1 MNMLVICPLP
11 WGSSHSE
18 IAVHI
23 KNDGE
28 DMDLGLK
35 GKVALVMASSRG
47 LGQAMAVSL
56 AREGVKVAVTGR
68 NAEGLKKSVELIEA
82 AGGTAL
88 ALSWDLSDSS
98 VIDALVTK
106 VEQELGPIDILVNN
120 TGGPPPTLAAGQ
132 DPALWQK
139 SFNDMVLSL
148 ISITD
153 RVLPGMRQRKW
164 GRIITSTTSGA
175 IAPIKNLAIS
185 NTLRAALLA
194 WSKTLAA
201 EVAAEGITVNVI
213 MPGRVATDRLRQ
225 LDESRAQRENMSYES
240 VVQASLRQIP
250 MGRYGDPGEYGDTA
264 AFLASQNA
272 SFITGSVTRVDGGQI
287 QAI

>member
-1 MNMLVICPLP
+1 
-11 WGSSHSE
+11 
-18 IAVHI
+18 
-23 KNDGE
+23 
-28 DMDLGLK
+28 MDLGIK
-35 GKVALVMASSRG
+35 GKVALVLASSRG

-68 NAEGLKKSVELIEA
+68 NPEGLKKSVEMIEA
-82 AGGTAL
+82 VGGKAL
-88 ALSWDLSDSS
+88 ALSWDLSDLS
-98 VIDALVTK
+98 VIDSLVSQ
-106 VEQELGPIDILVNN
+106 VEKELGPIDILINN
-120 TGGPPPTLAAGQ
+120 TGGPPPTPAAGQ

-164 GRIITSTTSGA
+164 GRIVTSTTSGA

-194 WSKTLAA
+194 WSKTLAT
-201 EVAAEGITVNVI
+201 EVAAEGVTVNVI

-225 LDESRAQRENMSYES
+225 LDEARAGRENTSYEA

-250 MGRYGDPGEYGDTA
+250 MARYGDPKEYGDTA
-264 AFLASQNA
+264 AFLCSQNA
-272 SFITGSVTRVDGGQI
+272 SFITGPVTRVDGGQV
-287 QAI
+287 QAV

>member
-1 MNMLVICPLP
+1 
-11 WGSSHSE
+11 
-18 IAVHI
+18 
-23 KNDGE
+23 
-28 DMDLGLK
+28 MDLGIK
-35 GKVALVMASSRG
+35 GKVALVLASSRG

-68 NAEGLKKSVELIEA
+68 SLDGLQKSVELIQA

-88 ALSWDLSDSS
+88 ALNWDLSDAS
-98 VIDALVTK
+98 VIDALVTR
-106 VEQELGPIDILVNN
+106 VEKELGPIDILINN
-120 TGGPPPTLAAGQ
+120 TGGPPPTPAAGQ

-148 ISITD
+148 IAITD

-194 WSKTLAA
+194 WSKTLAT
-201 EVAAEGITVNVI
+201 EVAADGVTVNII
-213 MPGRVATDRLRQ
+213 MPGRIATDRLRQ
-225 LDESRAQRENMSYES
+225 LDEAKAKRDGADYED
-240 VVQASLRQIP
+240 VVKQMIKQIP
-250 MGRYGDPGEYGDTA
+250 VGRYGDPKEYGDTA

-272 SFITGSVTRVDGGQI
+272 SFITGSVMRVDGGQI

>member
-1 MNMLVICPLP
+1 
-11 WGSSHSE
+11 
-18 IAVHI
+18 
-23 KNDGE
+23 
-28 DMDLGLK
+28 MDLGIQ

-82 AGGTAL
+82 AGGKAL
-88 ALSWDLSDSS
+88 ALTWDLSDST
-98 VIDALVTK
+98 VIDGLITRIEK
-106 VEQELGPIDILVNN
+106 ELGPVDILINN
-120 TGGPPPTLAAGQ
+120 TGGPPPTPAVGQ

-148 ISITD
+148 IAITD
-153 RVLPGMRQRKW
+153 RVIPGMRQRHW

-175 IAPIKNLAIS
+175 VAPIKNLAIS

-194 WSKTLAA
+194 WSKTLAG
-201 EVAAEGITVNVI
+201 EVAADGITVNVI

-225 LDESRAQRENMSYES
+225 LDEARAKRESISYED
-240 VVQASLRQIP
+240 VVKASLSQIP
-250 MGRYGDPGEYGDTA
+250 LGRYGDPGEYGDAA

-272 SFITGSVTRVDGGQI
+272 SFITGTVMRVDGGQI

>member
-1 MNMLVICPLP
+1 
-11 WGSSHSE
+11 
-18 IAVHI
+18 
-23 KNDGE
+23 
-28 DMDLGLK
+28 MDLGIK
-35 GKVALVMASSRG
+35 GKVALVLASSRG

-68 NAEGLKKSVELIEA
+68 SLDGLQKSVELIQA

-88 ALSWDLSDSS
+88 ALNWDLSDAS
-98 VIDALVTK
+98 VIDALVTR
-106 VEQELGPIDILVNN
+106 VEKELGPIDILINN
-120 TGGPPPTLAAGQ
+120 TGGPPPTPAAGQ

-148 ISITD
+148 IAITD

-194 WSKTLAA
+194 WSKTLAT
-201 EVAAEGITVNVI
+201 EVAADGVTVNII
-213 MPGRVATDRLRQ
+213 MPGRIATDRLRQ
-225 LDESRAQRENMSYES
+225 LDEAKAKRDGADYED
-240 VVQASLRQIP
+240 VVMQMIKQIP
-250 MGRYGDPGEYGDTA
+250 VGRYGDPKEYGDTA

-272 SFITGSVTRVDGGQI
+272 SFITGSVMRVDGGQI

>member
-1 MNMLVICPLP
+1 
-11 WGSSHSE
+11 
-18 IAVHI
+18 
-23 KNDGE
+23 
-28 DMDLGLK
+28 MDLGIQ

-47 LGQAMAVSL
+47 LGQAMAASL
-56 AREGVKVAVTGR
+56 AREGVKVVVTGR
-68 NAEGLKKSVELIEA
+68 SEEGLKESVAMIEA
-82 AGGTAL
+82 AGGVAL
-88 ALSWDLSDSS
+88 ALHWDLSDPT
-98 VIDALVTK
+98 VIDGLVSR
-106 VEQELGPIDILVNN
+106 VEKELGPIDILINN

-139 SFNDMVLSL
+139 SFNEMVLSL

-153 RVLPGMRQRKW
+153 RVLPGMRQRQW

-201 EVAAEGITVNVI
+201 EVANEGITVNII
-213 MPGRVATDRLRQ
+213 MPGRISTARLRQ
-225 LDESRAQRENMSYES
+225 LDEARAKREGTSYED
-240 VVQASLRQIP
+240 VVKASIRQIP
-250 MGRYGDPGEYGDTA
+250 MGRYGDPREYGDAA

-272 SFITGSVTRVDGGQI
+272 SFITGTVMRVDGGQI

>member
-1 MNMLVICPLP
+1 
-11 WGSSHSE
+11 
-18 IAVHI
+18 
-23 KNDGE
+23 
-28 DMDLGLK
+28 MDLGIK

-47 LGQAMAVSL
+47 LGQAMALSL

-68 NAEGLKKSVELIEA
+68 SQEGLNESVAMIEA
-82 AGGTAL
+82 AGGVAL
-88 ALSWDLSDSS
+88 ALHWDLAEPT
-98 VIDALVTK
+98 VIDDLVSK
-106 VEQELGPIDILVNN
+106 VEKQLGPIDILINN

-132 DPALWQK
+132 DPELWQK
-139 SFNDMVLSL
+139 SFNEMVLSL
-148 ISITD
+148 IAITD
-153 RVLPGMRQRKW
+153 RVLPGMRERQW

-201 EVAAEGITVNVI
+201 EIANEGITVNII
-213 MPGRVATDRLRQ
+213 MPGRISTARLRQ
-225 LDESRAQRENMSYES
+225 LDEARAKREGTSYED
-240 VVQASLRQIP
+240 VVKASIRQIP
-250 MGRYGDPGEYGDTA
+250 MGRYGDPKEYGDAA

-272 SFITGSVTRVDGGQI
+272 SFITGTVMRVDGGQI

>member
-1 MNMLVICPLP
+1 M
-11 WGSSHSE
+11 E
-18 IAVHI
+18 
-23 KNDGE
+23 
-28 DMDLGLK
+28 LGIE
-35 GKVALVMASSRG
+35 GKVALVLASSRG

-68 NAEGLKKSVELIEA
+68 NPDGLKESVQMIEA

-88 ALSWDLSDSS
+88 ALSWDLSDASL
-98 VIDALVTK
+98 IDAMVSQ
-106 VEQELGPIDILVNN
+106 VEKELGPIDILINN
-120 TGGPPPTLAAGQ
+120 TGGPPPTTAAGQ

-139 SFNDMVLSL
+139 SFNDMVTTL

-153 RVLPGMRQRKW
+153 RVLPGMRERKW

-194 WSKTLAA
+194 WSKTLSA
-201 EVAAEGITVNVI
+201 EVANQGITVNVI

-225 LDESRAQRENMSYES
+225 LDEARAKRENTSYEL
-240 VVQASLRQIP
+240 VVQDSLKQIP
-250 MGRYGDPGEYGDTA
+250 AGRYGDPREYGDTA
-264 AFLASQNA
+264 TFLASQNA
-272 SFITGSVTRVDGGQI
+272 SFITGSVIRVDGGQI

>member
-1 MNMLVICPLP
+1 
-11 WGSSHSE
+11 
-18 IAVHI
+18 
-23 KNDGE
+23 
-28 DMDLGLK
+28 MDLGIR

-68 NAEGLKKSVELIEA
+68 NAEGLKRTVEMIESV
-82 AGGTAL
+82 GGTAL
-88 ALSWDLSDSS
+88 ALNWDLADAS
-98 VIDALVTK
+98 VTDRLITR
-106 VEQELGPIDILVNN
+106 VEQELGPIDILINN
-120 TGGPPPTLAAGQ
+120 TGGPPPTPAAGQ
-132 DPALWQK
+132 NPELWQK

-153 RVLPGMRQRKW
+153 RVLPGMRQRQW

-194 WSKTLAA
+194 WSKTLSA
-201 EVAAEGITVNVI
+201 EVAADGVTVNII

-225 LDESRAQRENMSYES
+225 LDEARAQREGMTYES
-240 VVQASLRQIP
+240 VVQSSLKQIP
-250 MGRYGDPGEYGDTA
+250 MGRYGEPTEYGDTA

-272 SFITGSVTRVDGGQI
+272 SFITGTVTRVDGGQI

>member
-1 MNMLVICPLP
+1 
-11 WGSSHSE
+11 
-18 IAVHI
+18 
-23 KNDGE
+23 
-28 DMDLGLK
+28 MDLGIQ

-47 LGQAMAVSL
+47 LGQAMAASL
-56 AREGVKVAVTGR
+56 AREGVKVVVTGR
-68 NAEGLKKSVELIEA
+68 SEEGLKESVAMIEA
-82 AGGTAL
+82 AGGVAL
-88 ALSWDLSDSS
+88 ALHWDLSDPT
-98 VIDALVTK
+98 VIDGLVSR
-106 VEQELGPIDILVNN
+106 VEKELGPIDILINN

-139 SFNDMVLSL
+139 SFNEMVLSL

-153 RVLPGMRQRKW
+153 RVLPGMRQRQW

-201 EVAAEGITVNVI
+201 EVANEGITVNII
-213 MPGRVATDRLRQ
+213 MPGRISTARLRQ
-225 LDESRAQRENMSYES
+225 LDEARAKREGTSYED
-240 VVQASLRQIP
+240 VVKASIRQIP
-250 MGRYGDPGEYGDTA
+250 MGRYGDPKEYGDAA

-272 SFITGSVTRVDGGQI
+272 SFITGTVMRVDGGQI

>member
-1 MNMLVICPLP
+1 MN
-11 WGSSHSE
+11 
-18 IAVHI
+18 
-23 KNDGE
+23 
-28 DMDLGLK
+28 LGLA
-35 GKVALVMASSRG
+35 GKVALVLASSRG

-56 AREGVKVAVTGR
+56 AQEGVKVAVTGR
-68 NAEGLKKSVELIEA
+68 NADGLKKSVEMIEA
-82 AGGTAL
+82 AGGKAL
-88 ALSWDLSDSS
+88 ALIWDLSDAS
-98 VIDALVTK
+98 VIDGLVTQ
-106 VEQELGPIDILVNN
+106 VEQELGPIDILINN
-120 TGGPPPTLAAGQ
+120 TGGPPPTPAAGQ

-148 ISITD
+148 IAITD

-201 EVAAEGITVNVI
+201 EVAADGVTVNII

-225 LDESRAQRENMSYES
+225 LDEARAQRENISYEA
-240 VVQASLRQIP
+240 VVQLSLKQIP
-250 MGRYGDPGEYGDTA
+250 MGRYGDPKEYGDAA

-272 SFITGSVTRVDGGQI
+272 SFITGSVLRVDGGQV
-287 QAI
+287 QAV

>member
-1 MNMLVICPLP
+1 
-11 WGSSHSE
+11 
-18 IAVHI
+18 
-23 KNDGE
+23 
-28 DMDLGLK
+28 MDLGIQ
-35 GKVALVMASSRG
+35 GKVALVLASSRG
-47 LGQAMAVSL
+47 LGQAMAVAL

-68 NAEGLKKSVELIEA
+68 NVEGLNQSVQMIEA

-88 ALSWDLSDSS
+88 ALDWDLTDISLMSAM
-98 VIDALVTK
+98 ITR
-106 VEQELGPIDILVNN
+106 VEKELGPIDILINN
-120 TGGPPPTLAAGQ
+120 TGGPAPTPAAGQ
-132 DPALWQK
+132 DSALWQK
-139 SFNDMVLSL
+139 SFNEMVTTL

-153 RVLPGMRQRKW
+153 RVLPGMRERKW

-201 EVAAEGITVNVI
+201 EVAAQGITVNVI

-225 LDESRAQRENMSYES
+225 LDEARAKRENTSYEL
-240 VVQASLRQIP
+240 VVQDSLKQIP
-250 MGRYGDPGEYGDTA
+250 AGRYGDPREYGDVA

-272 SFITGSVTRVDGGQI
+272 SFITGSVIRVDGGQI

>member
-1 MNMLVICPLP
+1 
-11 WGSSHSE
+11 
-18 IAVHI
+18 
-23 KNDGE
+23 
-28 DMDLGLK
+28 MDFGIQ

-47 LGQAMAVSL
+47 LGQAMAVAL

-68 NAEGLKKSVELIEA
+68 NAEGLQQSIDLIEA
-82 AGGTAL
+82 AGGKAL
-88 ALSWDLSDSS
+88 ALNWDLANAS
-98 VIDALVTK
+98 VIDGLISK
-106 VEQELGPIDILVNN
+106 VEKELGPIDILINN
-120 TGGPPPTLAAGQ
+120 TGGPPPTPAAGQ
-132 DPALWQK
+132 DPTLWQK

-148 ISITD
+148 IAITD

-194 WSKTLAA
+194 WSKTLAT
-201 EVAAEGITVNVI
+201 EVATDGITVNII

-225 LDESRAQRENMSYES
+225 LDEARAKRENITYEA
-240 VVQASLRQIP
+240 VVKASLSQIP
-250 MGRYGDPGEYGDTA
+250 MGRYGDPKEYGDAA

-272 SFITGSVTRVDGGQI
+272 SFITGTVMRIDGGQI

>member
-1 MNMLVICPLP
+1 
-11 WGSSHSE
+11 
-18 IAVHI
+18 
-23 KNDGE
+23 
-28 DMDLGLK
+28 MDLGIQ
-35 GKVALVMASSRG
+35 GKVALVLASSRG

-56 AREGVKVAVTGR
+56 AREGVMVAVTGR
-68 NAEGLKKSVELIEA
+68 NAEGLQESVKLIEA
-82 AGGTAL
+82 AGGKAL
-88 ALSWDLSDSS
+88 ALNWDLADLS
-98 VIDALVTK
+98 VIDGLIAK
-106 VEQELGPIDILVNN
+106 VEKDLGPIDILINN
-120 TGGPPPTLAAGQ
+120 TGGPLPTPAAGQ
-132 DPALWQK
+132 DPVLWQK

-148 ISITD
+148 IAITD

-201 EVAAEGITVNVI
+201 EVAADGITVNII

-225 LDESRAQRENMSYES
+225 LDEARAKREGKSYED
-240 VVQASLRQIP
+240 VVKLSLGQIP
-250 MGRYGDPGEYGDTA
+250 MGRYGDPQEYGDTA
-264 AFLASQNA
+264 TFLASQNA
-272 SFITGSVTRVDGGQI
+272 SFITGSVIRVDGGQI

>member
-1 MNMLVICPLP
+1 
-11 WGSSHSE
+11 
-18 IAVHI
+18 
-23 KNDGE
+23 
-28 DMDLGLK
+28 MDLGIR
-35 GKVALVMASSRG
+35 GKVALVIASSRG

-68 NAEGLKKSVELIEA
+68 SAEGLQKSVELIEA
-82 AGGTAL
+82 AGGKAL
-88 ALSWDLSDSS
+88 ALNWDLSDAS
-98 VIDALVTK
+98 VIDGLVSK
-106 VEQELGPIDILVNN
+106 VEKELGPVDILINN
-120 TGGPPPTLAAGQ
+120 TGGPPPTPAAGQ

-148 ISITD
+148 IAITD
-153 RVLPGMRQRKW
+153 RVLPGMRERKW
-164 GRIITSTTSGA
+164 GRVITSTTSGA

-201 EVAAEGITVNVI
+201 EVAADGVTVNII
-213 MPGRVATDRLRQ
+213 MPGRISTDRLRQ
-225 LDESRAQRENMSYES
+225 LDEAKAKRENSSYEA
-240 VVQASLRQIP
+240 VVKASINQIP
-250 MGRYGDPGEYGDTA
+250 MGRYGDPVEYGDAA

-272 SFITGSVTRVDGGQI
+272 SFITGTVMRVDGGQI

>member
-1 MNMLVICPLP
+1 
-11 WGSSHSE
+11 
-18 IAVHI
+18 
-23 KNDGE
+23 
-28 DMDLGLK
+28 MDLGIQ

-47 LGQAMAVSL
+47 LGRAMAISL
-56 AREGVKVAVTGR
+56 AKEGVKVAVTGR
-68 NAEGLKKSVELIEA
+68 NLEDLQQSVDLIKAVGGEA
-82 AGGTAL
+82 FPL
-88 ALSWDLSDSS
+88 QWDLSDLAK
-98 VIDALVTK
+98 IDGLVSQ
-106 VEQELGPIDILVNN
+106 VEQALGPIDILINN
-120 TGGPPPTLAAGQ
+120 TGGPPPTPAVGQ

-139 SFNDMVLSL
+139 SFNEMVLSL
-148 ISITD
+148 IAITD

-201 EVAAEGITVNVI
+201 EVAIDGITVNII

-225 LDESRAQRENMSYES
+225 LDEARAKREGISYEE
-240 VVQASLRQIP
+240 VMKASLQQIP
-250 MGRYGDPGEYGDTA
+250 MGRYGDPKEYGDA
-264 AFLASQNA
+264 ATFLASQNA
-272 SFITGSVTRVDGGQI
+272 SFITGTIMRIDGGQI

>member
-1 MNMLVICPLP
+1 
-11 WGSSHSE
+11 
-18 IAVHI
+18 
-23 KNDGE
+23 
-28 DMDLGLK
+28 MDLGLQ
-35 GKVALVMASSRG
+35 GKVALVLASSRG

-68 NAEGLKKSVELIEA
+68 NEEGLQQSLKLIEA
-82 AGGTAL
+82 AGGQAIAL
-88 ALSWDLSDSS
+88 NWDLSDLS
-98 VIDALVTK
+98 VIDALITK
-106 VEQELGPIDILVNN
+106 VEKELGPIAILINN
-120 TGGPPPTLAAGQ
+120 TGGPPPTPAAGQ
-132 DPALWQK
+132 DPSLWLK

-148 ISITD
+148 IAITD

-185 NTLRAALLA
+185 NTLRSALLA

-225 LDESRAQRENMSYES
+225 LDEARAKREGSSYED
-240 VVQASLRQIP
+240 VVKASLRQIP
-250 MGRYGDPGEYGDTA
+250 MGRYGDPREYGDTT

-272 SFITGSVTRVDGGQI
+272 SFITGSVIRVDGGQI

>member
-1 MNMLVICPLP
+1 
-11 WGSSHSE
+11 
-18 IAVHI
+18 
-23 KNDGE
+23 
-28 DMDLGLK
+28 MDLGIK

-68 NAEGLKKSVELIEA
+68 SEEGLKESVAMIEA
-82 AGGTAL
+82 AGGVAL
-88 ALSWDLSDSS
+88 ALHWDLSDPT
-98 VIDALVTK
+98 VINGLVSK
-106 VEQELGPIDILVNN
+106 VEQVLGPIDILINN

-139 SFNDMVLSL
+139 SFNEMVLSL

-153 RVLPGMRQRKW
+153 RVLPGMRQRQW

-201 EVAAEGITVNVI
+201 VVANEGVTVNII
-213 MPGRVATDRLRQ
+213 MPGRIATARLRQ
-225 LDESRAQRENMSYES
+225 LDEARAKRESASYED
-240 VVQASLRQIP
+240 VVKASIRQIP
-250 MGRYGDPGEYGDTA
+250 IGRYGDPKEYGDAA

-272 SFITGSVTRVDGGQI
+272 SFITGTVMRVDGGQI

>member
-1 MNMLVICPLP
+1 
-11 WGSSHSE
+11 
-18 IAVHI
+18 
-23 KNDGE
+23 
-28 DMDLGLK
+28 MDLGIQ

-56 AREGVKVAVTGR
+56 VREGVKVAVTGR
-68 NAEGLKKSVELIEA
+68 SEEGLQQSLAMIEA
-82 AGGTAL
+82 VGGTAM
-88 ALSWDLSDSS
+88 ALQWDLSDHAL
-98 VIDALVTK
+98 IDGLVSK
-106 VEQELGPIDILVNN
+106 VEKELGPIDILINN
-120 TGGPPPTLAAGQ
+120 TGGPPPTLAVGQ
-132 DPALWQK
+132 DPALWQN
-139 SFNDMVLSL
+139 SFNEMVLSL

-153 RVLPGMRQRKW
+153 RVLPGMRERKW

-201 EVAAEGITVNVI
+201 EVAKEGITVNII
-213 MPGRVATDRLRQ
+213 MPGRISTARLRQ
-225 LDESRAQRENMSYES
+225 LDEARAKREGTSYED
-240 VVQASLRQIP
+240 VVKASIRQIP
-250 MGRYGDPGEYGDTA
+250 MGRYGDPKEYGDAA

-272 SFITGSVTRVDGGQI
+272 SFITGTVMRVDGGQI